1 LDILGGRYITEGV
14 LFDQTTVLD
23 IASELISYHVTGT
36 VDVELHYG
44 GRSDPVQIDE
54 TFPFVCTMAAKV
66 NEPFK
71 FLSDMTKMEV
81 DTSSWHEDGEDE
93 QSSKAQL

>member
-1 LDILGGRYITEGV
+1 MQWPRRSPGGHGHICSPADTE
-14 LFDQTTVLD
+14 LPTTL
-23 IASELISYHVTGT
+23 L
-36 VDVELHYG
+36 
-44 GRSDPVQIDE
+44 SDPVQIDE

-71 FLSDMTKMEV
+71 FLSHVTKMEV
-81 DTSSWHEDGEDE
+81 DTSSWHENGEDE

>member
-1 LDILGGRYITEGV
+1 MSSR
-14 LFDQTTVLD
+14 
-23 IASELISYHVTGT
+23 A
-36 VDVELHYG
+36 
-44 GRSDPVQIDE
+44 
-54 TFPFVCTMAAKV
+54 FPFVCTMAAKV